1 MYKLLYDNKFTD
13 VDKPLPNLQHI
24 FPTNHSEIFAH
35 FGQGFQ
41 HSEYI
46 QYTSDE
52 YEDDVNYIYPIEI
65 QGGLFRG
72 LEIATYSDKVIK

>member
-35 FGQGFQ
+35 FGQGFE

-52 YEDDVNYIYPIEI
+52 FEDDVNYIYYTKKCDIIIWRREGIE
-65 QGGLFRG
+65 LFI
-72 LEIATYSDKVIK
+72 L